1 MQRRCIPV
9 YWRGEHRRVL
19 RGHWYVRKGGLDW
32 LPLREDVAE
41 QLEIAYH
48 RKIWRRRSFQ
58 PSGLYAARVN
68 LTGTSLVCSLRHVPS
83 EACCSLN

>member
-1 MQRRCIPV
+1 V

-48 RKIWRRRSFQ
+48 RKVIK
-58 PSGLYAARVN
+58 LY
-68 LTGTSLVCSLRHVPS
+68 LHV
-83 EACCSLN
+83 

>member
-48 RKIWRRRSFQ
+48 KKVIFAAFVEAFGEMGYIWGNLAFDKSVENSGWIYFQ
-58 PSGLYAARVN
+58 WRL
-68 LTGTSLVCSLRHVPS
+68 
-83 EACCSLN
+83 

>member
-1 MQRRCIPV
+1 M
-9 YWRGEHRRVL
+9 L

-48 RKIWRRRSFQ
+48 KKVIHFGPWCIYFIRQ
-58 PSGLYAARVN
+58 
-68 LTGTSLVCSLRHVPS
+68 VPGHFD
-83 EACCSLN
+83 

>member
-1 MQRRCIPV
+1 MRRRCIPV

-19 RGHWYVRKGGLDW
+19 RGHWYARKGGLDW

-48 RKIWRRRSFQ
+48 KKVLDFSV
-58 PSGLYAARVN
+58 L
-68 LTGTSLVCSLRHVPS
+68 LM
-83 EACCSLN
+83 

>member
-48 RKIWRRRSFQ
+48 SKVSIITFLYRQGQEFQ
-58 PSGLYAARVN
+58 
-68 LTGTSLVCSLRHVPS
+68 
-83 EACCSLN
+83 

>member
-1 MQRRCIPV
+1 MRRRCIPV

-48 RKIWRRRSFQ
+48 KKVIYFG
-58 PSGLYAARVN
+58 PLGIFCIHFLDILKVVLY
-68 LTGTSLVCSLRHVPS
+68 LQIKDGTSDFSV
-83 EACCSLN
+83 